1 MFALARDNA
10 LPFSETIRRTNKRKQ
25 PTFAIWS
32 VIGLCIPFACLPLGS
47 ATTLYSVLAV
57 TASTLSYVGYVS
69 VSLPCAVSP
78 LRRVHQSASTVQH
91 AETTTGRPRFALLG
105 LGQRPPVR
113 RPSIV
118 VPSQTQVRVTA
129 ATCDAAESALLMTP
143 Q

>member
-69 VSLPCAVSP
+69 VSLPCSVSP
-78 LRRVHQSASTVQH
+78 LRGGIRVHRQCSMLRRRQAVPVLLYLVSGKDLQSEGRASWSLRKLRCVIPLPH
-91 AETTTGRPRFALLG
+91 
-105 LGQRPPVR
+105 
-113 RPSIV
+113 
-118 VPSQTQVRVTA
+118 VTHVMLRGA
-129 ATCDAAESALLMTP
+129 PC
-143 Q
+143 